1 MIPCN
6 PGFEHR
12 VPDGVK
18 FCVHCGLIPETA
30 RQRKRRRQKAR
41 REPAAAPQTR
51 RRPLIPEP
59 GAGLDRQMRRLI
71 KKYGGAAVEE
81 SFYLVLQQ
89 EGDHLLEEP

>member
-6 PGFEHR
+6 PGMEHR

-41 REPAAAPQTR
+41 REPAAAPQPKR
-51 RRPLIPEP
+51 RGRLVPEP
-59 GAGLDRQMRRLI
+59 ERGLDGQMKALI
-71 KKYGGAAVEE
+71 KRYGGQAVEE
-81 SFYLVLQQ
+81 SFYICLQQ
-89 EGDHLLEEP
+89 VGDHLLDE